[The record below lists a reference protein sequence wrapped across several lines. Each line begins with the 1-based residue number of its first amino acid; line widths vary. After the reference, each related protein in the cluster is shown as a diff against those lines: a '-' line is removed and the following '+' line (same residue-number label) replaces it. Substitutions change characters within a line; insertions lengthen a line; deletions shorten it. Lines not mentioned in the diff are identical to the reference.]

1 MAVLW
6 NQGLR
11 KVGGRVIDSKGV
23 RSKVFKN
30 VVVSQVSGVRCQAR
44 QASGDQGSGNVVDCL
59 TPKSSNLP
67 QHRHDLLWL
76 VPPDGHD
83 PLFLQ
88 VDSLSFHLV
97 QISPVT
103 SARCTN

>member
-11 KVGGRVIDSKGV
+11 KVDGRVIDSKGV
-23 RSKVFKN
+23 RGKVFRN
-30 VVVSQVSGVRCQAR
+30 VLDRQVSGVRYQAR

-88 VDSLSFHLV
+88 VDSLDRKSTRLNSSH
-97 QISPVT
+97 
-103 SARCTN
+103 

>member
-11 KVGGRVIDSKGV
+11 KVDGRVIDSKGV
-23 RSKVFKN
+23 RGKVFRN
-30 VVVSQVSGVRCQAR
+30 VLDRQVSGVRYQAR

-76 VPPDGHD
+76 VPPERA
-83 PLFLQ
+83 
-88 VDSLSFHLV
+88 V
-97 QISPVT
+97 QIERSKWSNVIRHPPWPLL
-103 SARCTN
+103 